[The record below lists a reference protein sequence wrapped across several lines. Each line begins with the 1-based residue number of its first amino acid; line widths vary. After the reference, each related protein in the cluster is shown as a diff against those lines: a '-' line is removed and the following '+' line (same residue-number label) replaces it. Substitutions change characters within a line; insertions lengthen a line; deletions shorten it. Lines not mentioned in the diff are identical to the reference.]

1 MHPFVRLGALGF
13 AVVLTACATSSPP
26 ETTAADTCTVD
37 RVADVPAH
45 VVGGAIAVAA
55 RINGSPVQMVLDT
68 GATVSI
74 LDPLMVDVLGL
85 PDDPH
90 RQTTLHGVGGE
101 VLSRNA
107 LIDSFEIGGQEWQSM
122 SLATGRLPNNLPA
135 DPPVAGVLGAD
146 RLSSFD
152 VELDIPH
159 GRMTLWDVRHCSG
172 DFVRWSF
179 PHFAVPLARRERNRM
194 VAGIDIDGR
203 PVTALIA
210 WGARASSMT
219 GDAAER
225 LGVTPDMLEKD
236 RMETLRGSDRN
247 DIAVRLHR
255 FDAVRIGRQMIRQAA
270 IRVGGLHLNDV
281 DMLLGADY
289 ARTRHIW
296 LSYATRQMFVAVP
309 NTGGSGAP

>member
-1 MHPFVRLGALGF
+1 MHSSVRLGALCF
-13 AVVLTACATSSPP
+13 AVALSACATDPPP

-37 RVADVPAH
+37 HVADVPAH

-55 RINGSPVQMVLDT
+55 KINDSPVQMVLDT
-68 GATVSI
+68 GATASI
-74 LDPLMVDVLGL
+74 LDQLMVDALGL

-90 RQTTLHGVGGE
+90 RQTTVHGVGGE

-122 SLATGRLPNNLPA
+122 SLPTGRLPNNLPA

-152 VELDIPH
+152 VELDVPH

-172 DFVRWSF
+172 DFVRWDF
-179 PHFAVPLARRERNRM
+179 PHFAVPLTRRERNRM
-194 VAGIDIDGR
+194 VAGIGIDGR

-210 WGARASSMT
+210 WGARTSSMT
-219 GDAAER
+219 EDAAER
-225 LGVTPDMLEKD
+225 LGVTPDILEKD

-255 FDAVRIGRQMIRQAA
+255 FDAVRIGRQMIHHAT

-309 NTGGSGAP
+309 KAGGRAAP

>member
-1 MHPFVRLGALGF
+1 MHPFVRFGALCL
-13 AVVLTACATSSPP
+13 AVALTACATDPSP

-37 RVADVPAH
+37 HVADVPVH
-45 VVGGAIAVAA
+45 LVGGAIAVAA
-55 RINGSPVQMVLDT
+55 KINGSPVQMVLDT
-68 GATVSI
+68 GATVSM

-90 RQTTLHGVGGE
+90 RQTTVHGVGGE

-107 LIDSFEIGGQEWQSM
+107 LIDSFEIGGQQWQSM
-122 SLATGRLPNNLPA
+122 SLSTGRLPNNLPA

-152 VELDIPH
+152 VELDVPH

-172 DFVRWSF
+172 DFVRWDV
-179 PHFAVPLARRERNRM
+179 PHFAIPLTRRERNRM
-194 VAGIDIDGR
+194 VAGIEIDGR
-203 PVTALIA
+203 PATALVA

-219 GDAAER
+219 EEAAAR
-225 LGVTPDMLEKD
+225 LGVAPDLLEKD
-236 RMETLRGSDRN
+236 HTETLRGSDRN

-255 FDAVRIGRQMIRQAA
+255 FDAVRIGRQVIHHAA

-309 NTGGSGAP
+309 NVRGPVAP